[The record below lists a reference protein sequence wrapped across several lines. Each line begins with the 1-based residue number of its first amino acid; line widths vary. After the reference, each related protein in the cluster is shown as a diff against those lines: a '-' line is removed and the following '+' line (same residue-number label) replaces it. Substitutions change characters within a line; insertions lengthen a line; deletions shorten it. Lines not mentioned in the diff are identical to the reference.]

1 MIAEDVKLGWIV
13 QAAQLAVTLEQT
25 LQNQS
30 LAEGAVSLAN
40 KRAGYATAIDENTA
54 ATFGG
59 TLAARNKQLTDKY
72 MTIAL
77 IGGGTL
83 IGIFILTKILSKKG

>member
-1 MIAEDVKLGWIV
+1 MIAEDVQLGWIV

-30 LAEGAVSLAN
+30 LAEGAVSLGN
-40 KRAGYATAIDENTA
+40 KRAGYANAIDAQTA
-54 ATFGG
+54 ATFGN
-59 TLAARNKQLTDKY
+59 TQDDVTKKY